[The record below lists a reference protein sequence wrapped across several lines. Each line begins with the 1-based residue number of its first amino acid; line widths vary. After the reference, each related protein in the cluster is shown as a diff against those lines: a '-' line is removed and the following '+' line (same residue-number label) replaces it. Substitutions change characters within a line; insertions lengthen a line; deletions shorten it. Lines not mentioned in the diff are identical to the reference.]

1 MHATFNNRCS
11 RHVLQ
16 LNYIK
21 YTPFKFHPLYGV
33 YFFPDKVMDQS
44 KEVFS
49 DVVDDFSKL
58 SSIKEHFEGWKFN
71 LSSSYEQ
78 AYISLCVPKVFAP
91 YVRLQLLRWNPLT
104 PDSSEQLEDMLWF
117 QVLMFFG
124 FSEGREIDPED
135 EDLQLI
141 PNLVD
146 LVVIPKLTGR
156 SSKLNLSE

>member
-1 MHATFNNRCS
+1 
-11 RHVLQ
+11 
-16 LNYIK
+16 
-21 YTPFKFHPLYGV
+21 
-33 YFFPDKVMDQS
+33 MDQS

-49 DVVDDFSKL
+49 DVVDNFSKL

-71 LSSSYEQ
+71 FSSSYEQ

-91 YVRLQLLRWNPLT
+91 FVRFQLLRWNPLD

-124 FSEGREIDPED
+124 FSEGQEVDPED

-146 LVVIPKLTGR
+146 LVVIP
-156 SSKLNLSE
+156 N

>member
-1 MHATFNNRCS
+1 
-11 RHVLQ
+11 
-16 LNYIK
+16 
-21 YTPFKFHPLYGV
+21 
-33 YFFPDKVMDQS
+33 MDQS

-71 LSSSYEQ
+71 FSSSYEQ

-91 YVRLQLLRWNPLT
+91 FVRLQLLHWNPLDQ
-104 PDSSEQLEDMLWF
+104 DSSEQLEDMLWF

-124 FSEGREIDPED
+124 FSEGREVDPED
-135 EDLQLI
+135 DDLQLI

-156 SSKLNLSE
+156 LSNLNLSRLF

>member
-1 MHATFNNRCS
+1 MN
-11 RHVLQ
+11 
-16 LNYIK
+16 
-21 YTPFKFHPLYGV
+21 
-33 YFFPDKVMDQS
+33 QS
-44 KEVFS
+44 KEVFA

-71 LSSSYEQ
+71 FSSSYEQ

-91 YVRLQLLRWNPLT
+91 FVRLQLLQWNPLD
-104 PDSSEQLEDMLWF
+104 PECSEQLEDMLWF

-124 FSEGREIDPED
+124 FSEGRELDPED

-146 LVVIPKLTGR
+146 LVVIPKLTGK
-156 SSKLNLSE
+156 SSTLKIEVLRF

>member
-1 MHATFNNRCS
+1 
-11 RHVLQ
+11 
-16 LNYIK
+16 
-21 YTPFKFHPLYGV
+21 
-33 YFFPDKVMDQS
+33 MDQS

-71 LSSSYEQ
+71 FSSSYKQ
-78 AYISLCVPKVFAP
+78 VYISLSVPKVFAP
-91 YVRLQLLRWNPLT
+91 YIHLQLLQWNPLD
-104 PDSSEQLEDMLWF
+104 PNCSEQLEDMLWF

-124 FSEGREIDPED
+124 FSEGWELDPED

-146 LVVIPKLTGR
+146 LVVIPKLTGKR
-156 SSKLNLSE
+156 SNLIL

>member
-1 MHATFNNRCS
+1 ME
-11 RHVLQ
+11 
-16 LNYIK
+16 
-21 YTPFKFHPLYGV
+21 
-33 YFFPDKVMDQS
+33 QS

-49 DVVDDFSKL
+49 DVVDDFSKF

-71 LSSSYEQ
+71 FSSSYEQ

-91 YVRLQLLRWNPLT
+91 FVRLQLLQWNPLN
-104 PDSSEQLEDMLWF
+104 PDCSEQLEDMLWF

-124 FSEGREIDPED
+124 FSEGRELDPED

-146 LVVIPKLTGR
+146 LVVIPKLTGK
-156 SSKLNLSE
+156 SSNLNS

>member
-1 MHATFNNRCS
+1 
-11 RHVLQ
+11 
-16 LNYIK
+16 
-21 YTPFKFHPLYGV
+21 
-33 YFFPDKVMDQS
+33 MDQS

-71 LSSSYEQ
+71 FSSSCEQ
-78 AYISLCVPKVFAP
+78 AYISVCVPKVFAP
-91 YVRLQLLRWNPLT
+91 FVRLQLLHWNPLD

-124 FSEGREIDPED
+124 YSEGREVDPED

-146 LVVIPKLTGR
+146 LVVIPKLTGN
-156 SSKLNLSE
+156 LNTLVAFPPKH

>member
-71 LSSSYEQ
+71 FSSSYEQ

-91 YVRLQLLRWNPLT
+91 YVRLQLLRWNPLD

-156 SSKLNLSE
+156 SSKLNLLE

>member
-1 MHATFNNRCS
+1 
-11 RHVLQ
+11 
-16 LNYIK
+16 
-21 YTPFKFHPLYGV
+21 
-33 YFFPDKVMDQS
+33 MDQS

-71 LSSSYEQ
+71 FSSSYEQ

-91 YVRLQLLRWNPLT
+91 FVRFQLLRWNPLD

-124 FSEGREIDPED
+124 FSEGQEVDPED

-156 SSKLNLSE
+156 LSNLNFSTKQIALWYYMNGAIHNVKKLLL

>member
-1 MHATFNNRCS
+1 
-11 RHVLQ
+11 
-16 LNYIK
+16 
-21 YTPFKFHPLYGV
+21 
-33 YFFPDKVMDQS
+33 MDQS
-44 KEVFS
+44 KDVFT
-49 DVVDDFSKL
+49 DVIDDFSKL

-71 LSSSYEQ
+71 FSSSYEQ

-91 YVRLQLLRWNPLT
+91 FVRLQLLRWNPLD
-104 PDSSEQLEDMLWF
+104 PDCSEQLEDMLWF

-124 FSEGREIDPED
+124 FSEGREVDPAED

-156 SSKLNLSE
+156 SSKPKFENSWY